1 MKPPHDAL
9 FSGSPGDSGVKPR
22 LAALALGV
30 VLVAGGLG
38 LWTTFDRAAV
48 APAPAADATPAVPV
62 TVSEVTAADMPV
74 LLHGI
79 GTVQAFNTIAIKSRV
94 DGPIVAV
101 DFTEGQ
107 EVEAGAML
115 FEIDPR
121 PYRAALAQAKAAKDK
136 DTASLDSAQLD
147 FERSSKLLSRG
158 FQTQQTFDQQ
168 RATVGQLKA
177 AIEGDQAQIDTAALN
192 LEYTQIRAPISGR
205 LGARLVDIGNLVRA
219 GDATPLVMMTQV
231 RPVFVSFTLPQQN
244 FEDVRDQQTK
254 APLAV
259 KAYSSDDARELAV
272 GRLTLID
279 NAIDALT
286 GTIRLKAQFANE
298 DERLWPGEFV
308 NVRVVL
314 NTRRGVP
321 TVPAQAV
328 QDGPDGYII
337 YVVGPGDRVHR
348 KTIEVAAIQD
358 GIAAVTQGLSPGDR
372 VVVNGQF
379 RLTEGARVNAAPP
392 SAAAANAE
400 GGQSR

>member
-1 MKPPHDAL
+1 
-9 FSGSPGDSGVKPR
+9 VKPR